1 MRITLLLILAS
12 WVAADEPAP
21 KIKPLT
27 LALKQTTATGAKWA
41 LEQHP
46 GIERVD
52 FAPQVA
58 HLKVDIECSG
68 LQPEKA
74 IEQVATAFGCE
85 AQKLGAK
92 RWLIAPAW
100 KIAIS
105 KNLVNRK
112 LAKVSFK
119 EAPLSTVLDFLRAVS
134 GSSIHLDPEVDATR
148 NVTLQ
153 LTNVT
158 FGDAVGLVT
167 ELTQLKWELRY
178 GVVYIASAERL
189 KKLPVVSPRI
199 KGMEKRRVMLQFD
212 GATLPM
218 VANYMQAAAGVQVVM
233 PRGAAARAV
242 SVKANVSVEQAFALI
257 FYPLGLTAFEKD
269 GVVHVQPV
277 DAK

>member
-1 MRITLLLILAS
+1 MRTALLLIFAS

-46 GIERVD
+46 GIAAVE

-58 HLKVDIECSG
+58 HLKVDIECAG
-68 LQPEKA
+68 LQPKSA
-74 IEQVATAFGCE
+74 IECVAKAFGCE
-85 AQKLGAK
+85 AQNLGGK
-92 RWLIAPAW
+92 RWRIAPAW
-100 KIAIS
+100 QIAIW

-112 LAKVSFK
+112 LAKVSFEEK
-119 EAPLSTVLDFLRAVS
+119 PLREVLDFLRAVS
-134 GSSIHLDPEVDATR
+134 GSPIHLDHEVDATR
-148 NVTLQ
+148 DVTLQ
-153 LTNVT
+153 VTNVT
-158 FGDAVGLVT
+158 SGDALGLIT

-199 KGMEKRRVMLQFD
+199 KGMEKRRVMLHFD
-212 GATLPM
+212 GVALPM
-218 VANYMQAAAGVQVVM
+218 VANYMQAAAGVQVVL
-233 PRGAAARAV
+233 PRQAAALAV

-257 FYPLGLTAFEKD
+257 FYPLDLTAVEKD
-269 GVVHVQPV
+269 GVIHIKPS
-277 DAK
+277 AAR